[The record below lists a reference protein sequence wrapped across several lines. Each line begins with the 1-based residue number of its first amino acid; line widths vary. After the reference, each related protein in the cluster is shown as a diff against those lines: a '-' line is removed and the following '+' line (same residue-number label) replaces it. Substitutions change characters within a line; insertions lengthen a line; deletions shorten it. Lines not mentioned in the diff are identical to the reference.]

1 MGHAGDMSVSDI
13 HCNLINL
20 FVTGSIPRN
29 RSLSN
34 IVISIQCPD
43 SNVVFEK
50 PFYIGVK
57 DKDTL
62 AVASSPHNII
72 NRRGFVSP
80 GNRVLKAFQECEQS
94 SIRLQVIRTFTAM
107 EYSAPLNYQK
117 ARNQTPRPNN

>member
-1 MGHAGDMSVSDI
+1 M
-13 HCNLINL
+13 
-20 FVTGSIPRN
+20 
-29 RSLSN
+29 
-34 IVISIQCPD
+34 
-43 SNVVFEK
+43 
-50 PFYIGVK
+50 K

-80 GNRVLKAFQECEQS
+80 GNKILKAFQECEES
-94 SIRLQVIRTFTAM
+94 SIHLQVIRTFIAM